1 MRKKGAKRKSRGTLN
16 VRVLA
21 QRRFVKEQSR
31 DKGKKQGRR
40 VLYVNGKKVARP
52 EWSTMP
58 YCHEE
63 VK

>member
-31 DKGKKQGRR
+31 DKGKKAREKSIVCQGEESCKTR
-40 VLYVNGKKVARP
+40 VVNNAILP
-52 EWSTMP
+52 
-58 YCHEE
+58 
-63 VK
+63 